1 MEPINP
7 NAKLVTVIAELYRVQ
22 QPQKEDPVA
31 NFIVRVAIKTWI
43 F

>member
-7 NAKLVTVIAELYRVQ
+7 NSKLLTVLAGLYRVQ

-31 NFIVRVAIKTWI
+31 NFIVRVAIKTWN